1 MKDSRK
7 IAITGGIGVGKSY
20 VCSLLNVRGIHV
32 YDCDAAAKRLIVQ
45 SESLQEKINDYWKE
59 LGDKMKFDWKTI
71 EPIDNRNFYA
81 KEK

>member
-32 YDCDAAAKRLIVQ
+32 YDCDAAAKRLIAQ
-45 SESLQEKINDYWKE
+45 SESLQAKINV
-59 LGDKMKFDWKTI
+59 L
-71 EPIDNRNFYA
+71 
-81 KEK
+81 

>member
-1 MKDSRK
+1 MAKLKFTISDEQFEK
-7 IAITGGIGVGKSY
+7 IKQINKEGGDPVMYLSGGNPMGK
-20 VCSLLNVRGIHV
+20 
-32 YDCDAAAKRLIVQ
+32 
-45 SESLQEKINDYWKE
+45 SLQEKINDYWKE